1 MMLKT
6 FGGIVENTATTNN
19 GARKLTASS
28 NTIGKDVS
36 MPSLL
41 SKRSIPNRQVLNV
54 YSFTSG
60 SSKVLTSI
68 FSIFKLFITSFII
81 SISEPGDAVNASIR
95 SYLAVFLYLEA
106 INT

>member
-54 YSFTSG
+54 YSLYPSQ
-60 SSKVLTSI
+60 LP
-68 FSIFKLFITSFII
+68 LSFPL
-81 SISEPGDAVNASIR
+81 S
-95 SYLAVFLYLEA
+95 L
-106 INT
+106 